1 MNIRRSDDSDDDDT
15 VLTDRTDGSMH
26 SRVSVVEDTCIEIKQ
41 MLKQF
46 IAQGVTQLTATQPS
60 DSINVAES
68 SKGDSAA
75 GV

>member
-1 MNIRRSDDSDDDDT
+1 
-15 VLTDRTDGSMH
+15 MH